1 MADLTHLD
9 GLSRCFSYIW
19 DQKLQNPFISKRKSA
34 DRRGDSTRSEL
45 HKMDIAPP
53 ATNAEQLF
61 ARGRNR
67 ALTRARGRERRVEQ
81 MLAAGFLAAALAMA
95 VLLDSP
101 RHLQFP
107 TLAVL
112 VLAYVVACRAK
123 FDIADGYTVP
133 TELVLVP
140 MLFVLPTPIVP
151 LVVSASWLLGRLID
165 YASGRASV
173 HRAFHVFGDCWHAM
187 GPALVLVLA
196 GAQTFAWDRWPV
208 YALALAAQFGFD
220 LAAAALR
227 AQLIDGTPVRN
238 VLRMIAPVYGLDAAL
253 APVGLLAA
261 YAAIAIGPGI
271 CLLVIPLAAVLAVLS
286 RERQTRID
294 QALALS
300 EAYQGT
306 ALLLGDVVEADDAY
320 TGSHSRGVVELSLAA
335 SDRLGLGFEQ
345 RRNVEFAAL
354 LHDVGKIAV
363 PDEIINKRGPL
374 DDAEWEVMRRHTIEG
389 ERMLKRIGGV
399 LAEVGRIVRA
409 SHEDFDGSGYPDG
422 LAGEEIPVEA
432 RIVTCCDAF
441 SAMTTTRS
449 YRKAMDTAAAIA
461 ELRRCAGTQ
470 FDPRV
475 VDVLVELVESGQV

>member
-1 MADLTHLD
+1 META
-9 GLSRCFSYIW
+9 
-19 DQKLQNPFISKRKSA
+19 A
-34 DRRGDSTRSEL
+34 
-45 HKMDIAPP
+45 P
-53 ATNAEQLF
+53 ATEAQQLF
-61 ARGRNR
+61 ARGR
-67 ALTRARGRERRVEQ
+67 TRAQIRAEGRERLVEQ
-81 MLAAGFLAAALAMA
+81 ATAIAFLAVAVAMA
-95 VLLDSP
+95 LFLDSP
-101 RHLQFP
+101 RALDFK

-112 VLAYVVACRAK
+112 VIAYVVACRAK

-140 MLFVLPTPIVP
+140 MLFLLPTPVVP
-151 LVVSASWLLGRLID
+151 LVVSLSWLLGRLID
-165 YASGRASV
+165 YASGRTSV
-173 HRAFHVFGDCWHAM
+173 HRAFHVFGDCWHAV
-187 GPALVLVLA
+187 GPALVIVVA
-196 GAQTFAWDRWPV
+196 GAQTFSWDSWPV
-208 YALALAAQFGFD
+208 YLIALAAQFAFD
-220 LAAAALR
+220 FVAATAR
-227 AQLIDGTPVRN
+227 AWLIDDTPPAA
-238 VLRMIAPVYGLDAAL
+238 VLRMIGPVYGLDAAL

-261 YAAIAIGPGI
+261 AAAVGIGPEV
-271 CLLVIPLAAVLAVLS
+271 CLLVIPLAGVLAILS
-286 RERQTRID
+286 RERQARVD

-320 TGSHSRGVVELSLAA
+320 TGSHSRGVVDLSLAV

-363 PDEIINKRGPL
+363 PNEIINKEGPL

-399 LAEVGRIVRA
+399 LAAVGRIVRA

-449 YRKAMDTAAAIA
+449 YRKAMGVEAALA
-461 ELRRCAGTQ
+461 ELHRCAGTQ
-470 FDPRV
+470 FDPQV